1 MTTKQKLIDERIV
14 LMHKVDDIDKA
25 LSDIAKEEM
34 TVEDKKKLAY
44 YKTIEKDNPV
54 PEEFANETIDSQ
66 YNNNPLSH
74 IIQSRRYEQR

>member
-1 MTTKQKLIDERIV
+1 MTKQQLIDQKIV

-34 TVEDKKKLAY
+34 TIEDKRKLAY

-54 PEEFANETIDSQ
+54 PEEFT
-66 YNNNPLSH
+66 Y
-74 IIQSRRYEQR
+74 

>member
-54 PEEFANETIDSQ
+54 PEEFANETIDS
-66 YNNNPLSH
+66 
-74 IIQSRRYEQR
+74 

>member
-1 MTTKQKLIDERIV
+1 MTKQQLIDERIV

-34 TVEDKKKLAY
+34 TIEDKRKLAY

-54 PEEFANETIDSQ
+54 PEEFE
-66 YNNNPLSH
+66 
-74 IIQSRRYEQR
+74 YESKTPQTRQD

>member
-34 TVEDKKKLAY
+34 TIEDKRKLAY
-44 YKTIEKDNPV
+44 YKIIEKDNPV
-54 PEEFANETIDSQ
+54 PEEFT
-66 YNNNPLSH
+66 Y
-74 IIQSRRYEQR
+74 